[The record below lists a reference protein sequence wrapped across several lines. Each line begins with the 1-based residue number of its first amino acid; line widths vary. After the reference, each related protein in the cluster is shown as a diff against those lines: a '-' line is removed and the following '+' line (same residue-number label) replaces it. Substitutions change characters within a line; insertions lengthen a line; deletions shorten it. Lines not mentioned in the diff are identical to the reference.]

1 MTELTLNELVE
12 SIYALGQ
19 EVKSFE
25 KRYGL
30 TSEDFYELFQQGLLD
45 NGDYEG
51 TEEFCQW
58 AGLYETRLSRE
69 QQFQQLSRKA
79 LEQLK
84 KGPGESVQLMP
95 RPQPADA

>member
-1 MTELTLNELVE
+1 MADLTLNELVE

-19 EVKSFE
+19 EIKSFE
-25 KRYGL
+25 KKYGL
-30 TSEDFYELFQQGLLD
+30 TSEDFYGLFQQGLLD
-45 NGDYEG
+45 NGEYEE

-69 QQFQQLSRKA
+69 QQFQRLSRRA

-84 KGPGESVQLMP
+84 RTSGESVRLMP
-95 RPQPADA
+95 RLQPAEA